1 MNKFLDFIF
10 SASGNVL
17 VGVVIFVWCIFDV
30 TRGV

>member
-17 VGVVIFVWCIFDV
+17 VGVAIFVWCIV
-30 TRGV
+30 ELTK

>member
-1 MNKFLDFIF
+1 MTKFLDFIF
-10 SASGNVL
+10 SERGNVL

>member
-1 MNKFLDFIF
+1 MTKFLDFIF

>member
-1 MNKFLDFIF
+1 MTKFLDFIF
-10 SASGNVL
+10 SKSGNVL

>member
-10 SASGNVL
+10 SERGNVL